1 MSVYIALLARPGARA
16 LALACAA
23 GWLAFTGITLA
34 IVLLVEDGTGSFAVA
49 GLAVGGFAVGAGA
62 LAPLRGRLVDR
73 RGPGALR
80 WLGGAYTVALAALLG
95 LPGHGPAALTVAV
108 ATVAGAL
115 TPPLI
120 ATARA
125 VWPRVAGPDLTRAA
139 HATNALL
146 GDVAAVLSPALVG
159 LLAATVGPAVALAA
173 IGGGPLVGCVLVAR
187 LGVGFPIGNYGE
199 SQSRIGGALRFSGL
213 RTIVAAGLPLGIA
226 LGGLEVGAPAF
237 ALEEGHE
244 ALVAV
249 PLASFAV
256 GSVLASAW
264 VGHSPR
270 AGGPAGRF
278 VVGAV
283 LLAAALV
290 PAPFAGSIGALAAVL
305 AVAGVGY
312 ALLNVGC
319 LELLDVVVP
328 GRNAVEALT
337 WLTSAEG
344 LGLAAG
350 AAVAGALAEQGTA
363 AALAVAA
370 VAPAAAAAVALAR
383 RPTLGPAGP

>member
-16 LALACAA
+16 LAVACAA
-23 GWLAFTGITLA
+23 GHLAYAGITLA
-34 IVLLVEDGTGSFAVA
+34 LVLLVEDATGSFVA
-49 GLAVGGFAVGAGA
+49 AGVAVGGFALGAGA

-73 RGPGALR
+73 RGGAALVCI
-80 WLGGAYTVALAALLG
+80 GAAYTAALAALLA
-95 LPGHGPAALTVAV
+95 LPGQGPAWLTVAV
-108 ATVAGAL
+108 ATATGAL
-115 TPPLI
+115 SPPLI

-159 LLAATVGPAVALAA
+159 LIAATAGPAVALAA
-173 IGGGPLVGCVLVAR
+173 IGGGPLIGCLLVAR
-187 LGVGFPIGNYGE
+187 LDGPRANERRVDGQMN
-199 SQSRIGGALRFSGL
+199 IGGAMRFPGV
-213 RTIVAAGLPLGIA
+213 RTIVIAGLPLGIA

-237 ALEEGHE
+237 VLDEGRE

-249 PLASFAV
+249 PLAAFAA
-256 GSVLASAW
+256 GSVLASFWA
-264 VGHSPR
+264 GHSRR
-270 AGGPAGRF
+270 AGGPATRF
-278 VVGAV
+278 VAGAV

-305 AVAGVGY
+305 AVAGVGF

-319 LELLDVVVP
+319 LELLDIVVP

-350 AAVAGALAEQGTA
+350 AAAAGALAELGPA
-363 AALAVAA
+363 AALSVAA
-370 VAPAAAAAVALAR
+370 VAPAAAAAVALVR
-383 RPTLGPAGP
+383 CGTLGPAGP